1 MKKNIKK
8 ILFINTPRL
17 TLKQLNE
24 YSERSKYYWEVYP
37 PLGFMYLS
45 AAIKNEI
52 KDIDIKVLDLHI
64 ESIKKSQNN
73 EEVHWLNMTKDMVEK
88 FKPDMIAISVMFGAS
103 FESAQMIGQYLRKE
117 LKTFLLN

>member
-52 KDIDIKVLDLHI
+52 KDIDIKVLDYI
-64 ESIKKSQNN
+64 
-73 EEVHWLNMTKDMVEK
+73 
-88 FKPDMIAISVMFGAS
+88 
-103 FESAQMIGQYLRKE
+103 LRA
-117 LKTFLLN
+117 